1 MFTVRITPYRPGL
14 ATIMH
19 RQTPG
24 HQLVSRDGR
33 YKFLMG
39 GDEIEEADFWVVQGK
54 GTHTDQTCRV
64 APQNTLLLTTEP
76 KTILVYPQAYLDQFG
91 LVCSCQEETRHRNL
105 HLGPAILPWFVGYK
119 DMPDGTIQA
128 WLDYDV
134 ANRQPMP
141 PEPKTKLLSVI
152 TSDKAMTQGH
162 IDRIRL
168 VKRLK
173 QHYGDQLDVFG
184 RGIHD
189 FNDKWETLAPYKY
202 HLVIENGQHS
212 YYWTEK
218 LSDCYLTGT
227 FPFYMGCT
235 NIDQF
240 FAKEAYIPLSMEM
253 PVEQIIA
260 TIDRAIREDTYE
272 KALPA
277 LADARR
283 LVLDKY
289 NMFDYIAALC
299 DTLDP
304 NAPKEQVTLKAC
316 HSASDWHNL
325 WQYTFGRTYY
335 KMKFKALETLSPIR
349 VTL

>member
-1 MFTVRITPYRPGL
+1 
-14 ATIMH
+14 
-19 RQTPG
+19 
-24 HQLVSRDGR
+24 
-33 YKFLMG
+33 
-39 GDEIEEADFWVVQGK
+39 
-54 GTHTDQTCRV
+54 
-64 APQNTLLLTTEP
+64 
-76 KTILVYPQAYLDQFG
+76 
-91 LVCSCQEETRHRNL
+91 
-105 HLGPAILPWFVGYK
+105 
-119 DMPDGTIQA
+119 
-128 WLDYDV
+128 
-134 ANRQPMP
+134 
-141 PEPKTKLLSVI
+141 
-152 TSDKAMTQGH
+152 MTQGH

-184 RGIHD
+184 RAIHD

-260 TIDRAIREDTYE
+260 TIDRAIQEDTYE

-289 NMFDYIAALC
+289 NMFDYIAA
-299 DTLDP
+299 
-304 NAPKEQVTLKAC
+304 
-316 HSASDWHNL
+316 SDARFQL
-325 WQYTFGRTYY
+325 R
-335 KMKFKALETLSPIR
+335 
-349 VTL
+349 